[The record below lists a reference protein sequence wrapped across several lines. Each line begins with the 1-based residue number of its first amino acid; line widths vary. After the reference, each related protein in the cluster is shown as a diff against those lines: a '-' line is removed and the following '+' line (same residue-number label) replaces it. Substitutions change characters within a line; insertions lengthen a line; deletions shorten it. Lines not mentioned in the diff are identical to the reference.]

1 MQASELL
8 TYLLPSWAYT
18 ACQPEAATNVVDL
31 IIFCE
36 EPFCA
41 ILPATCRP
49 LVNTSGLTCFDS
61 EPFGVTCATLDPWL
75 GKLMAA
81 VGLEWRPHVQLLV
94 KR

>member
-8 TYLLPSWAYT
+8 TYLLPSWAYA
-18 ACQPEAATNVVDL
+18 ACQPEAATNIVDL

-49 LVNTSGLTCFDS
+49 LVNSSGYTC
-61 EPFGVTCATLDPWL
+61 LDPSRTL
-75 GKLMAA
+75 RCITQNPCFCELLTA
-81 VGLEWRPHVQLLV
+81 VHMQWPHLFTC
-94 KR
+94 

>member
-18 ACQPEAATNVVDL
+18 ACQPEAATNIVDL

-41 ILPATCRP
+41 ALPATCRP
-49 LVNTSGLTCFDS
+49 LVNTSGLFLFDTDLLWI
-61 EPFGVTCATLDPWL
+61 TCATLDPWFDEF
-75 GKLMAA
+75 MAA
-81 VGLEWRPHVQLLV
+81 VDLQ
-94 KR
+94 

>member
-18 ACQPEAATNVVDL
+18 ACQPEAATNIVDL

-41 ILPATCRP
+41 ALPATCRP
-49 LVNTSGLTCFDS
+49 LVNTSGFYFFWTQKY
-61 EPFGVTCATLDPWL
+61 FGSHARRWTL
-75 GKLMAA
+75 GLMSS
-81 VGLEWRPHVQLLV
+81 WQQ
-94 KR
+94 